1 MVRGRA
7 SRIEPSP
14 KWELYTASNSTNFA
28 YGISCS
34 VYVKTAGDIAF
45 VDEDGTVVIWPSV
58 PAGSIM
64 PAAAK
69 RINATGTTNTGAGEF
84 VILY

>member
-1 MVRGRA
+1 MVKGISSPMA
-7 SRIEPSP
+7 PSP

-28 YGISCS
+28 RISRA

-45 VDEDGTVVIWPSV
+45 VDEDGTAVIWPSV
-58 PAGSIM
+58 PAGTVLSVVAI
-64 PAAAK
+64 

-84 VILY
+84 VILS